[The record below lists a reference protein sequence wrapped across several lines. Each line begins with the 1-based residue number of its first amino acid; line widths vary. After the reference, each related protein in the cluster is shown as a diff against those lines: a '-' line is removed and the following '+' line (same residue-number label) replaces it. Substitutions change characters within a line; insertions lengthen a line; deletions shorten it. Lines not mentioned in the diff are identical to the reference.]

1 MLALINS
8 GSIVDVVAESAG
20 FAHGTYWTIPAYDG
34 WEFED
39 FSLRTISDA
48 DPVPAGKQVVSSAAV
63 MVAGAPKFVYV
74 LADIVPPV
82 PEVISDRQFF
92 QALAVGGIITQAE
105 ALAAVKTGVIPA
117 AMVALIAALP
127 EANRFAAEML
137 LSGATEFK
145 RAHPLTSAFG
155 AAFGWGESQIDEFWI
170 EAAAL

>member
-1 MLALINS
+1 MDYRNATFNRF
-8 GSIVDVVAESAG
+8 GTVDLEID
-20 FAHGTYWTIPAYDG
+20 HPAYG
-34 WEFED
+34 WIPFTASPDDPEQFGRD
-39 FSLRTISDA
+39 MFDSLDLA
-48 DPVPAGKQVVSSAAV
+48 E
-63 MVAGAPKFVYV
+63 VAPYV
-74 LADIVPPV
+74 EPEPLPLPV

-92 QALAVGGIITQAE
+92 QGLAVGDIITQAE

-155 AAFGWGESQIDEFWI
+155 AAFGWGESQIDAFWI
-170 EAAAL
+170 SAVAL